1 MSIEVKP
8 LTIHMGA
15 EISGADITRPLA
27 DEDVKGI
34 WDALLKWRVVVF
46 RDQKMT
52 HGEQVAF
59 ARTFGD
65 LTIGH
70 AVFGHVDGYPEV
82 YSVAKNRW
90 DSRYK
95 PAPKNI
101 RPWTGYHA
109 DITAAHNPPA
119 VSILRGDVIP
129 PYGGDTLW
137 ANLVVAYEGLSEPLQ
152 KFAETLRGIHK
163 FQPPVGTGA
172 TDEYR
177 EMQERRRLTTEH
189 PIVRIHPETK
199 EKVLYV
205 SPSFLKEIVGLSPR
219 ESEQVLEI
227 FWEHAVRP
235 EFTFRFKWESN
246 DLVMWDNRSVVHCAP
261 RDIYESDFDRQLYRV
276 TLLGDVP
283 VGADGLES
291 VSIQGDPIIPVPAQ
305 AAE

>member
-15 EISGADITRPLA
+15 EISGADTRPLA
-27 DEDVKGI
+27 DENVKGI
-34 WDALLKWRVVVF
+34 WDTLLKWRVVVF

-90 DSRYK
+90 DTLQARTQEH
-95 PAPKNI
+95 

-163 FQPPVGTGA
+163 FQPPVGTDT

-177 EMQERRRLTTEH
+177 KMQERRRLTTEH

-219 ESEQVLEI
+219 ESERTGN

-235 EFTFRFKWESN
+235 EYTFRFKWESN

-283 VGADGLES
+283 VGADGRES
-291 VSIQGDPIIPVPAQ
+291 VSIQGDPIIPIPAQ

>member
-15 EISGADITRPLA
+15 EISGADISRPLSDQDA
-27 DEDVKGI
+27 KGI
-34 WDALLKWRVVVF
+34 WDALMKWKVVVF
-46 RDQKMT
+46 RNQKMT

-70 AVFGHVDGYPEV
+70 AVFGHVEGYPEV

-90 DSRYK
+90 DTRYK

-101 RPWTGYHA
+101 RPWTGFHA
-109 DITAAHNPPA
+109 DITAAVNPPA

-129 PYGGDTLW
+129 PYGGDTFW
-137 ANLVVAYEGLSEPLQ
+137 ANLVVAYESLSEPLQ
-152 KFAETLRGIHK
+152 KFAETLRGIHR
-163 FQPPVGTGA
+163 FQPPVGVDA

-177 EMQERRRLTTEH
+177 EMQERRRLATEH
-189 PIVRIHPETK
+189 PIVRVHPETK

-205 SPSFLKEIVGLSPR
+205 SPSFLKEVAGLSPR

-276 TLLGDVP
+276 TLNGDVP
-283 VGADGLES
+283 VGVDGRES
-291 VSIQGDPIIPVPAQ
+291 VSLQGDPIIPIPAQ

>member
-15 EISGADITRPLA
+15 EITGANITRPLS
-27 DEDVKGI
+27 DEDAKGI
-34 WDALLKWRVVVF
+34 WDALLKWKVVVF

-90 DSRYK
+90 DTRYK

-163 FQPPVGTGA
+163 FQPPVGTDA

-276 TLLGDVP
+276 TLLGDIP
-283 VGADGLES
+283 VGADGSES
-291 VSIQGDPIIPVPAQ
+291 VSISGDPIVPVPAQ

>member
-15 EISGADITRPLA
+15 EISGTNITRPLS
-27 DEDVKGI
+27 DEDAKGI
-34 WDALLKWRVVVF
+34 WDALLKWKVVVF

-90 DSRYK
+90 DTRYK

-163 FQPPVGTGA
+163 FQPPVGTDA

-189 PIVRIHPETK
+189 PIVRIHPETR

-276 TLLGDVP
+276 TLLGDIP
-283 VGADGLES
+283 VGADGSES
-291 VSIQGDPIIPVPAQ
+291 VSISGDPIVPVPAQ

>member
-1 MSIEVKP
+1 
-8 LTIHMGA
+8 
-15 EISGADITRPLA
+15 
-27 DEDVKGI
+27 
-34 WDALLKWRVVVF
+34 
-46 RDQKMT
+46 MT

-90 DSRYK
+90 DTRYK

-163 FQPPVGTGA
+163 FQPPVGTDA

-219 ESEQVLEI
+219 ESEQILEI

-235 EFTFRFKWESN
+235 EYTFRFKWESN

-283 VGADGLES
+283 VGADGRES

>member
-1 MSIEVKP
+1 MGIEVKP

-15 EISGADITRPLA
+15 EISGANIARSLA
-27 DEDVKGI
+27 NEDVKGI
-34 WDALLKWRVVVF
+34 WDALLKWKVVVF

-90 DSRYK
+90 DTRYK
-95 PAPKNI
+95 PAPQNI

-163 FQPPVGTGA
+163 FQPPVGTDA

-283 VGADGLES
+283 VGADGRES
-291 VSIQGDPIIPVPAQ
+291 VSIQGDPIIPIPAQ

>member
-15 EISGADITRPLA
+15 EISGADITRPLS
-27 DEDVKGI
+27 DEDANGI

-90 DSRYK
+90 DTRYK

-119 VSILRGDVIP
+119 VSRGDRILVYKTP
-129 PYGGDTLW
+129 S
-137 ANLVVAYEGLSEPLQ
+137 AN
-152 KFAETLRGIHK
+152 
-163 FQPPVGTGA
+163 
-172 TDEYR
+172 
-177 EMQERRRLTTEH
+177 
-189 PIVRIHPETK
+189 
-199 EKVLYV
+199 
-205 SPSFLKEIVGLSPR
+205 
-219 ESEQVLEI
+219 
-227 FWEHAVRP
+227 
-235 EFTFRFKWESN
+235 
-246 DLVMWDNRSVVHCAP
+246 
-261 RDIYESDFDRQLYRV
+261 
-276 TLLGDVP
+276 
-283 VGADGLES
+283 
-291 VSIQGDPIIPVPAQ
+291 
-305 AAE
+305 

>member
-15 EISGADITRPLA
+15 EISGADITRSLA

-90 DSRYK
+90 DTRYK

-163 FQPPVGTGA
+163 FQPPVGTDA

-219 ESEQVLEI
+219 ESEQILEI

-235 EFTFRFKWESN
+235 EYTFRFKWESN

-283 VGADGLES
+283 VGADGRES
-291 VSIQGDPIIPVPAQ
+291 VSIQGDPIIPIPAQ

>member
-15 EISGADITRPLA
+15 EISGADITRSLA

-90 DSRYK
+90 DTRYK

-163 FQPPVGTGA
+163 FQPPVGTDA

-235 EFTFRFKWESN
+235 EYTFRFKWESN
-246 DLVMWDNRSVVHCAP
+246 DLVCGITGLSYTAHLVTFTIGFRSSALS
-261 RDIYESDFDRQLYRV
+261 RDVARRCTGWRRRPQ
-276 TLLGDVP
+276 
-283 VGADGLES
+283 S
-291 VSIQGDPIIPVPAQ
+291 VSIQGDPIIPIPAQ

>member
-15 EISGADITRPLA
+15 EISGADITRQLA

-90 DSRYK
+90 DTRYK

-137 ANLVVAYEGLSEPLQ
+137 ANLVVAYEGLSVPLQ

-163 FQPPVGTGA
+163 FQPPVGTDA

-283 VGADGLES
+283 VGADGRES
-291 VSIQGDPIIPVPAQ
+291 VSIQGDPIIPIPAQ